1 MINYIYIVFILV
13 SSVIFVAS
21 ANNENILP
29 IEELPKDFSDL
40 NFKVVGSAKF
50 SVLFWDIYNSTL
62 YTKSGKYLHKSSP
75 KSLLFEIEYLKDIT
89 TNDLVERTV
98 QQWKY
103 LDISESEYSK
113 FIPILKVIWP
123 DISSGDKLAMLLQNN
138 QSVFYF
144 NDMKVGHI
152 EEKEFSKLFLDIWLS
167 PKTSQTKLR
176 SQLLGETR

>member
-29 IEELPKDFSDL
+29 IEELPKDVSDL

-75 KSLLFEIEYLKDIT
+75 ESLLFEIEYLKDIT